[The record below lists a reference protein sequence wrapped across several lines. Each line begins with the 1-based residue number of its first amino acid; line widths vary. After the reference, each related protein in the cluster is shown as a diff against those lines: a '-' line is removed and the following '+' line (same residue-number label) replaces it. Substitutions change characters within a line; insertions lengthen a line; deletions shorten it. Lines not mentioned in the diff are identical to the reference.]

1 MCIGF
6 PTAPHGGLTVKA
18 NDNLWKASN
27 DKATILKLGNI
38 NGPTPY
44 SSSMFMFGTY
54 SNTRGKKDAPPEDTQ
69 PQFSPS
75 SLLGILVSDS
85 ILCWEARLHKSV
97 AMPCSPSMDVLIHSK
112 STTSAPSAA
121 DPGVSPHASVSP
133 LDEEKSILAA
143 VQKSLSSAKAEAF
156 HQGPNGGGTHLD
168 FSAMLTGLDDDTPVC
183 VLPRYLVVT
192 GPSALPLGIWSCP
205 TLGAG
210 ALVNALTQQLDS
222 NTQAPF
228 QVLTSSV
235 LFSLFLQAAAEYP
248 ANMSLQGHPSLQ
260 SKRASSPAK
269 VLWTALPT
277 TSSTVLPNQPP
288 IVCGDHFLYSFT
300 SKMYTFYCNSETV
313 AQGCFT
319 NSLEKEYYHNIP
331 ASMNGSLLTLCP
343 TANKHI
349 IKCLTPATINAF
361 TKNSPFADC
370 LG

>member
-1 MCIGF
+1 
-6 PTAPHGGLTVKA
+6 LTVKA

-27 DKATILKLGNI
+27 DKATILKPGNI
-38 NGPTPY
+38 NGPTPS

-75 SLLGILVSDS
+75 SLLGILTSDS

-97 AMPCSPSMDVLIHSK
+97 VVPCSPSMDALIHSK

-121 DPGVSPHASVSP
+121 DPGVSPHTSVSP
-133 LDEEKSILAA
+133 FDEEKSILAA

-168 FSAMLTGLDDDTPVC
+168 FSATLTGLDDDTPVC

-210 ALVNALTQQLDS
+210 ALVNALRQQLDS

-248 ANMSLQGHPSLQ
+248 ADMVTPRTPVTAVQESLLASQ
-260 SKRASSPAK
+260 SFVDSTACNIVYCAAQSATYCVAIVSF
-269 VLWTALPT
+269 TALRQRCTPSTAIMKPWHKDVSPIHWKRNIT
-277 TSSTVLPNQPP
+277 TTYQPR
-288 IVCGDHFLYSFT
+288 
-300 SKMYTFYCNSETV
+300 
-313 AQGCFT
+313 
-319 NSLEKEYYHNIP
+319 
-331 ASMNGSLLTLCP
+331 
-343 TANKHI
+343 
-349 IKCLTPATINAF
+349 
-361 TKNSPFADC
+361 
-370 LG
+370 